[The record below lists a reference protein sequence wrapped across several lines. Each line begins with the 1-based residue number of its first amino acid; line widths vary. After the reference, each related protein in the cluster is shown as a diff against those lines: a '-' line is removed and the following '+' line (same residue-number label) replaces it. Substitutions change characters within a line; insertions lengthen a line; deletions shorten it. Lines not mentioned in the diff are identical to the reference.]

1 MQEFADKVAVVT
13 GGASGIGYALAERF
27 AAERMKLVLADIE
40 ASALEAAVQR
50 LRAGGTQAI
59 GVQTD
64 VSKRADLERL
74 LEQTLAAYGA
84 VHVLC
89 NNAGVQVAAPAWQIS
104 QGDWEW
110 LLGVNLWGVIH
121 GVSVF
126 VPQMLA
132 QGDECHIVNTA
143 SMAGLISTPMM
154 AAYQVTKHAVVTLSE
169 TLSLDL
175 AQHQSKIGV
184 SVLCPAFV
192 RTNLHESERNRPSAL
207 PDESALPADV
217 RELIKQ
223 SVTALVTGGKPPSEI
238 AEAVLAAIR
247 ARRVHVIT
255 HPEVM
260 FAFDKRVAIIQAAAK
275 ASTGG

>member
-27 AAERMKLVLADIE
+27 AAERMKLVIADIQ
-40 ASALEAAVQR
+40 ADALEAAVQR
-50 LRAGGTQAI
+50 LRAGGAQAI
-59 GVQTD
+59 GVKTD

-74 LEQTLAAYGA
+74 LKETLAAYGS
-84 VHVLC
+84 VNILC
-89 NNAGVQVAAPAWQIS
+89 NNAGVQVAAPAWQVS
-104 QGDWEW
+104 QGEWEW

-132 QGDECHIVNTA
+132 QGDECHVVNTA

-154 AAYQVTKHAVVTLSE
+154 AAYQVTKHAVVTFSE

-175 AQHQSKIGV
+175 AQQQSKIGV

-192 RTNLHESERNRPSAL
+192 QTNLHESERNRPNAL
-207 PDESALPADV
+207 QDESQLPSEV
-217 RELIKQ
+217 RDLIKQ

-238 AEAVLAAIR
+238 AEAVLRAIR
-247 ARRVHVIT
+247 ERRVHVIT

-275 ASTGG
+275 VSTTT

>member
-50 LRAGGTQAI
+50 LRAGGVQAI

-74 LEQTLAAYGA
+74 LKETIAAYGE

-104 QGDWEW
+104 QGEWEW

-132 QGDECHIVNTA
+132 QGDECHVVNTA

-175 AQHQSKIGV
+175 AQHQAKIGV

-192 RTNLHESERNRPSAL
+192 QTNLHESERNRPNAL
-207 PDESALPADV
+207 QDESALAPEV
-217 RELIKQ
+217 RDLIKQ

-238 AEAVLAAIR
+238 ADAVLRAIR
-247 ARRVHVIT
+247 ERRVHVIT

-275 ASTGG
+275 PDSSS

>member
-40 ASALEAAVQR
+40 ASALDAAVQR
-50 LRAGGTQAI
+50 LRAGGAQAI

-74 LEQTLAAYGA
+74 LKETLAAYGA

-89 NNAGVQVAAPAWQIS
+89 NNAGVQVAAPAWQVS
-104 QGDWEW
+104 QGEWEW

-132 QGDECHIVNTA
+132 QGDECHVVNTA

-175 AQHQSKIGV
+175 AQHQAKIGV

-192 RTNLHESERNRPSAL
+192 QTNLHESERNRPNAL
-207 PDESALPADV
+207 QDESALAPEV
-217 RELIKQ
+217 RDLIKQ

-238 AEAVLAAIR
+238 ADAVLRAIR
-247 ARRVHVIT
+247 ERRVHVIT

-275 ASTGG
+275 PDGSS

>member
-40 ASALEAAVQR
+40 ASALDAAVQR
-50 LRAGGTQAI
+50 LRARGTQAI

-64 VSKRADLERL
+64 VSKRANLERL
-74 LEQTLAAYGA
+74 LQETLAAYGA

-89 NNAGVQVAAPAWQIS
+89 NNAGVQVAAPAWQVS
-104 QGDWEW
+104 QGEWEW

-121 GVSVF
+121 GISVF

-154 AAYQVTKHAVVTLSE
+154 AAYQVTKHSVVTLSE

-192 RTNLHESERNRPSAL
+192 QTNLHESERNRPNAL
-207 PDESALPADV
+207 QDESALPAEV
-217 RELIKQ
+217 RDLIKQ

-238 AEAVLAAIR
+238 AEAVLGAIR